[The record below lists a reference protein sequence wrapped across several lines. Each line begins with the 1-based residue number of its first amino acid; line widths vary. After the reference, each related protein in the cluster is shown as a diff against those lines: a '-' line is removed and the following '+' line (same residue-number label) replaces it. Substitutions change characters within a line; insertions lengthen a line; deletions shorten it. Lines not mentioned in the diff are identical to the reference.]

1 MAYAT
6 KILSFKFSVILITVN
21 VNVQSHMWL
30 VAPVALTG
38 QAEGVAGQIVLFSVL
53 GLPWGPEG
61 VRSKIFALRI

>member
-6 KILSFKFSVILITVN
+6 EILNFKFFVILITVN

-38 QAEGVAGQIVLFSVL
+38 QAGGVAGQIVLFSVL
-53 GLPWGPEG
+53 GLP
-61 VRSKIFALRI
+61 